1 MEGEGEVKGDKGE
14 NTQKRA
20 HVSHNMHV
28 LNRPAAR
35 VSRSG
40 FSSLFYA
47 QNIPNRNCCPVLPS
61 FCAGSFP
68 FPGRTLLL
76 LPPGYEKAV
85 QTQPVSSGLPL
96 GAVSDLYPLG
106 FFFSFPFFFSSFG
119 LFFIYLQLDAC
130 SSIDYFTKDMR
141 GFVSAVLGAL
151 YRDLLSHTRPGR
163 VHVVASRPQGRTHL
177 KPAVRLLMNFAC
189 HFTTTDG
196 YMTVNS
202 LPAPPLVIGLH
213 WWWLTKVH
221 RSSLFYS

>member
-1 MEGEGEVKGDKGE
+1 MPTCRGKLLMEGEGEVKGDKAE

-106 FFFSFPFFFSSFG
+106 FFFLFLSS
-119 LFFIYLQLDAC
+119 
-130 SSIDYFTKDMR
+130 SPH
-141 GFVSAVLGAL
+141 SA
-151 YRDLLSHTRPGR
+151 
-163 VHVVASRPQGRTHL
+163 
-177 KPAVRLLMNFAC
+177 
-189 HFTTTDG
+189 
-196 YMTVNS
+196 
-202 LPAPPLVIGLH
+202 
-213 WWWLTKVH
+213 
-221 RSSLFYS
+221 SSLFIYSWMPVLLLIILQRI